1 MSNEEGYLEEK
12 WDELPE
18 WIAAIAA
25 GAAVLAYACWCAW
38 RRDAK
43 I

>member
-1 MSNEEGYLEEK
+1 MSNHEVDE
-12 WDELPE
+12 ELPA

-25 GAAVLAYACWCAW
+25 GAALLAYACWCAW
-38 RRDAK
+38 RRDGK